1 MPSTPTTKSQV
12 QAYRFVLRRMES
24 ALVRKDP
31 VMLHDPMRSHTRAT
45 VVGAIVGVVGLVGF
59 LVFGVLKPA
68 PTVPNSGIVI
78 GQPSGSIY
86 VVDQNPHQLIPVW
99 NLASARLLLAAG
111 QQQQQSQGGAS
122 GQSQQSAPQLANPTT
137 VDDSQLKNMPMGRLT
152 GIPDGPTMLPGPD
165 QQATTWAVC
174 DQIPR
179 DPNAPQE
186 TGHKLPTTMVLVGQ
200 SNIGANLPAGQA
212 LLVSDDNGATLYL
225 VYAQSGSNDSAVRAQ
240 LDQGDQAVLATF
252 GITNSNSYRVV
263 SQAVL
268 DAIPPAPEIQ
278 NPTHDMNLQATPDP
292 RLAGENLAMGES
304 FAVEQVNAP
313 TRYYIVVPG
322 GMQQVSQTTA
332 QIAVDENSNGR
343 TNIPNVQPSA
353 LNGVHTVQYGD
364 PQGLQVNVTQYPG
377 VQPSVVSA
385 DTRPVMCLGWN
396 ANFTDPQK
404 PVAKTRVTIGF
415 TMRLPT
421 DPTNGQPMTPITI
434 GQGTSSGQIN
444 QFFMNPAL
452 GGVAIHGAT
461 NASEFGS
468 GPIYVIDPRGVKFSV
483 PDQFTA
489 EVLGV
494 ADSSGY
500 LPPAPNQIV
509 SLLPGGGQQLD
520 TQTVQKTFDGMSL
533 NNVGQFLE
541 PTTQNAGGN

>member
-31 VMLHDPMRSHTRAT
+31 VMLHDPMRSHTRST

-111 QQQQQSQGGAS
+111 QQQQQSQSGSS
-122 GQSQQSAPQLANPTT
+122 GQSQPSAPQVVQPTT
-137 VDDSQLKNMPMGRLT
+137 VDDTQLKNMPVGRLT
-152 GIPDGPTMLPGPD
+152 GIPDGPTVLPSPS

-174 DQIPR
+174 DAITR
-179 DPNAPQE
+179 DPNAPEE
-186 TGHKLPTTMVLVGQ
+186 TTHKPPTTTVLVGQ
-200 SNIGANLPAGQA
+200 SNIGTNLPAGQA
-212 LLVSDDNGATLYL
+212 LLVSDDNGATLYM
-225 VYAQSGSNDSAVRAQ
+225 VYATSGGNDSAVRAQ
-240 LDQGDQAVLATF
+240 LDKNDPAVLATF
-252 GITNSNSYRVV
+252 DISPSSYRVV

-268 DAIPPAPEIQ
+268 NAIPPAPPIES
-278 NPTHDMNLQATPDP
+278 PTQGIDP
-292 RLAGENLAMGES
+292 TAPPVAQLAGQNLKMGES
-304 FAVEQVNAP
+304 FLVHQTDGE
-313 TRYYIVVPG
+313 RYYIVVPG
-322 GMQQVSQTTA
+322 GMEAVSQTTA
-332 QIAVDENSNGR
+332 QIAIDENSRGR
-343 TNIPNVQPSA
+343 TQIPPVEPSA
-353 LNGVHTVQYGD
+353 VVGVPPVSD
-364 PQGLQVNVTQYPG
+364 LSPQGLQVDVRQYPDQ
-377 VQPSVVSA
+377 QPSVISA

-396 ANFTDPQK
+396 ADFTDPQK
-404 PVAKTRVTIGF
+404 PIAKTRVTTGF
-415 TMRLPT
+415 TVQLPT
-421 DPTNGQPMTPITI
+421 DPATGQPMTANTI

-452 GGVAIHGAT
+452 GGVAIHSAT
-461 NASEFGS
+461 NANEFGT
-468 GPIYVIDPRGVKFSV
+468 GPIYIIDPRGIKFSV
-483 PDQFTA
+483 PDRFTA

-500 LPPAPNQIV
+500 LPPAPNTIV
-509 SLLPGGGQQLD
+509 SLLPGGGEQLD
-520 TQTVQKTFDGMSL
+520 TQTVQKTFDGMSAT
-533 NNVGQFLE
+533 NQGQFLE
-541 PTTQNAGGN
+541 PTQQNSGGN